1 MNKVAQG
8 MFLAGACL
16 LTAVSLAAF
25 QSAAP
30 GVTESCKDP
39 EAVVTA
45 VQQDLAETVNTVK
58 KESLDDFVGKFH
70 QQASMSK
77 LSIYLQT
84 VGDVL
89 SCFEKSSHDPQT
101 NKSQQDEI
109 QRKQSAYKKLQTTA
123 QADLQALKTSKE
135 PKDAKA
141 DIEKFDFSH

>member
-1 MNKVAQG
+1 MNKVIQAALVTG
-8 MFLAGACL
+8 VCL
-16 LTAVSLAAF
+16 LAAASLAAF
-25 QSAAP
+25 QNQAP
-30 GVTESCKDP
+30 PTTESCKDP
-39 EAVVTA
+39 ETVVTA

-58 KESLDDFVGKFH
+58 KESLDDFEREFH

-84 VGDVL
+84 VSDVL
-89 SCFEKSSHDPQT
+89 SCFEKASHDPQT
-101 NKSQQDEI
+101 SKSQQDEI

-123 QADLQALKTSKE
+123 QADLQALKTVKE